1 MQATDTLLMI
11 RPLRF
16 RFNQQTA
23 ATNIFQNEKT
33 ADEKIAMSEFNNFVS
48 LLRKNEIEVLQ
59 FEEEE
64 NTDTPD
70 CVFPNNWFLTL
81 EKNIFLFPMLAANR
95 RLERRTDII
104 NALQEKFQ
112 FSIYDELL
120 LSFENKEKYLEGTGA
135 LVLDR
140 KNKIAYCN
148 ISSRCNEEVI
158 DKFCATTGFTAVKF
172 SAHTPDGSEIYH
184 TNVLMSV
191 GNSVAV
197 ICDEWIRSVTE
208 LEAVLNSLK
217 KNHTVISLSSQQVF
231 AFAGN
236 MLLVKNKS
244 GKYFWVMSSRAFN
257 SLNENQKAILESDGK
272 IIHADINT
280 IESLG
285 GGSAR
290 CMLAEIFH

>member
-11 RPLRF
+11 RPSRF

-23 ATNIFQNEKT
+23 ATNIFQNENA
-33 ADEKIAMSEFNNFVS
+33 ADEKTAMNEFNNFVS
-48 LLRKNEIEVLQ
+48 LLRENEIEVLQ
-59 FEEEE
+59 FEEEK
-64 NTDTPD
+64 NSDTPD
-70 CVFPNNWFLTL
+70 CVFPNNWLMTF

-95 RLERRTDII
+95 REERRTDII
-104 NALQEKFQ
+104 KALQEKFQ
-112 FSIYDELL
+112 FNIQDEL
-120 LSFENKEKYLEGTGA
+120 LSFEKEEKYLEGTGA

-148 ISSRCNEEVI
+148 LSSRCNEEVI
-158 DKFCATTGFTAVKF
+158 DKFCAATGFSAIKF

-184 TNVLMSV
+184 TNVLMCI

-208 LEAVLNSLK
+208 RELVLNSLK
-217 KNHTVISLSSQQVF
+217 KNLTVISLSSEQVF

-236 MLLVKNKS
+236 MLLVKNNS

-257 SLNENQKAILESDGK
+257 SLTENQKVILKTDGE
-272 IIHADINT
+272 IIHVNINT